1 MKITICGS
9 IAFFDSM
16 REFKDKLEALGHE
29 VKLPPTEVEDNNGN
43 KIPVQEYYALRK
55 AETNDDSWIWDKK
68 EKAIRNHFN
77 KVDWSDAILVLNHGK
92 NNVQGYIGGNTF
104 IEMGVA
110 FHLNKKIFLLDKIP
124 EVAYREEILA
134 MKPVV
139 INNDLNKIN

>member
-1 MKITICGS
+1 LRRVLKVLC
-9 IAFFDSM
+9 
-16 REFKDKLEALGHE
+16 LGE
-29 VKLPPTEVEDNNGN
+29 K
-43 KIPVQEYYALRK
+43 
-55 AETNDDSWIWDKK
+55 NDDSWIWDEK
-68 EKAIRNHFN
+68 EKAIRTHFN

-92 NNVQGYIGGNTF
+92 NNIDGYIGGNTF

-124 EVAYREEILA
+124 DVAYKEEILA